1 MPAGGGWVPEDGG
14 GVPEDGGWEAGMG
27 QGGERRFRF
36 GVIGESIRSVQHLV
50 TTARQAQELGY
61 STLLLRDHLQSEPFG
76 DQLAPLAALQ
86 AAAAVT
92 STLRIGT
99 LVLGNDFR
107 HPVVL
112 AKEAATVDLLS
123 GRRFE
128 LGMGAGWSREEYDR
142 VGLPFDPAPVRVSRL
157 EESVRILRRLLAGE
171 RVTFAGEH
179 YSVSELQTFPRPAD
193 GAGPPILIGAGSKR
207 MLGIAGRWAD
217 IVGILPRTLPGGTI
231 SAEVSERSPEA
242 MAEKV
247 DWVREAA
254 GQRFDQL
261 ELSIVATVV
270 PAQDHVAAAERVA
283 HQQDW
288 AVPADRVLA
297 MPSVLTGTADR
308 IADQLHERRERYGLS
323 YFVVSDQDMTAL
335 APTVQLLTN
344 S

>member
-1 MPAGGGWVPEDGG
+1 
-14 GVPEDGGWEAGMG
+14 MG

-36 GVIGESIRSVQHLV
+36 GVIGESIRSVEHLV
-50 TTARQAQELGY
+50 TAARQAEELGY
-61 STLLLRDHLQSEPFG
+61 STLLLRDHLQPEPFG

-86 AAAAVT
+86 AAATVT

-128 LGMGAGWSREEYDR
+128 LGIGAGWSREEYDR
-142 VGLPFDPAPVRVSRL
+142 TGLPFDPAPVRVSRL
-157 EESVRILRRLLAGE
+157 EESVQILRRLLAGE
-171 RVTFAGEH
+171 RLTFAGEH

-193 GAGPPILIGAGSKR
+193 GVGPPILIGAGSKR
-207 MLGIAGRWAD
+207 MLGIAGRFAD
-217 IVGILPRTLPGGTI
+217 IVGILPRALPSGTI

-242 MAEKV
+242 MAEKI

-254 GQRFDQL
+254 GQRFGQL

-270 PAQDHVAAAERVA
+270 PAEDHLMAAERLA
-283 HQQDW
+283 DEQGW
-288 AVPADRVLA
+288 AGLPAERVLA
-297 MPSVLTGTADR
+297 MPSVLIGTADR

-335 APTVQLLTN
+335 APTVQLLAN
-344 S
+344 G